1 MISNIRNCDVTLMPF
16 FSIDMFHR
24 IVPQYSI
31 LDSFSQKVNII
42 FLGSKSIS
50 LILKI
55 KTNRPNCRSIDLRCI
70 ILHR

>member
-31 LDSFSQKVNII
+31 LDSFFTDSKYYVFGIKVY
-42 FLGSKSIS
+42 F
-50 LILKI
+50 
-55 KTNRPNCRSIDLRCI
+55 IDLENKKD
-70 ILHR
+70 